1 MTAWKTLWLDLSFP
15 NQPAV
20 KKYLLSTYYVLGQDC
35 GLRSH
40 ADLGLNLSSTPS
52 QLCDLVCFLNSVS
65 LSFLTS
71 KMGLVLGPT
80 LLGCWEN

>member
-1 MTAWKTLWLDLSFP
+1 MPAWKTLWLDLFP
-15 NQPAV
+15 QSASSQEI
-20 KKYLLSTYYVLGQDC
+20 LSTYYVLGQDC

-52 QLCDLVCFLNSVS
+52 PLCDLICFLNSVS